1 MQWIREQGAILRRH
15 PIIAGIAAVWAVIS
29 FYDTACSQLLPASW
43 AQSRPTVYQVVVMT
57 TGWLSLQTWLAIGA
71 LICAAATVVS
81 RSKTEQPL
89 PAPYAG
95 SPNQTVATPW
105 LLVAGCA
112 VIAVLLIGVDL
123 GKYLF
128 VPNGRAKI
136 SDSVKP
142 LAPSIPSLALCTD
155 GPCAPV
161 HLKQGP
167 EYVKE
172 IGLGVGS
179 ERPLVLQATSLVTA
193 DRLRVAVDYSEYR
206 SGWMPKTRAFIG
218 EIKEPVKGKTERLQL
233 IYVAAK
239 ANGGTDNLWWGDP
252 TQNHAVTASTL
263 NGSPL
268 PAIVVKG
275 RVAIIGSD
283 GEQHYYFILI
293 RGVENIGTYVGI
305 IPQYDLGDWI
315 ESWEAD

>member
-1 MQWIREQGAILRRH
+1 MQSFTTRPWEERASGGLRIDNDDHWIPRR
-15 PIIAGIAAVWAVIS
+15 IAG
-29 FYDTACSQLLPASW
+29 LPWWIKWGFMGGVGFMSAFL
-43 AQSRPTVYQVVVMT
+43 PTVLELNWQKLGVGV
-57 TGWLSLQTWLAIGA
+57 GA
-71 LICAAATVVS
+71 GLMLIACAGAAWHLINDFRES
-81 RSKTEQPL
+81 RDKPRLELRSS
-89 PAPYAG
+89 Y
-95 SPNQTVATPW
+95 
-105 LLVAGCA
+105 A
-112 VIAVLLIGVDL
+112 VIAGLLIIIIGMGWQL
-123 GKYLF
+123 YSGYQ
-128 VPNGRAKI
+128 
-136 SDSVKP
+136 
-142 LAPSIPSLALCTD
+142 PSARRPASPTPSLALCTD
-155 GPCAPV
+155 GPCAPM

-179 ERPLVLQATSLVTA
+179 EQPLILQATSVVTV

-218 EIKEPVKGKTERLQL
+218 EIKEPVKGKIERLQL
-233 IYVAAK
+233 IYIAAK
-239 ANGGTDNLWWGDP
+239 ANGGTNNLWWGDP
-252 TQNHAVTASTL
+252 TQNHAVTASTF

-283 GEQHYYFILI
+283 GEQRYYFILI
-293 RGVENIGTYVGI
+293 RGAENIGTYVGI